1 MLGRRPTALVI
12 YAVAMGYLEAAVV
25 VYLRALYY
33 PEGFSFPLEPMD
45 RQVLAIE
52 VGREAATL
60 VMIFAVA
67 WAASRSWWQI
77 LTGFT
82 LVFGVWDLMYYVGLK
97 ALLNWPASIAEPDV
111 LFLIPGVWIG
121 PVWAPALTALSMAVA
136 AWLLWPLRFQDIR
149 PRAWEWTVMVLAGLV
164 LLATFVVPPA
174 LAGMSRLE
182 PGTLPSQGYPWWGWI
197 VGEAMAVFVA
207 WRWRNRGR

>member
-1 MLGRRPTALVI
+1 MVGRRRLALVI
-12 YAVAMGYLEAAVV
+12 YAIAMGYLEAAVV

-45 RQVLAIE
+45 ARILAIE
-52 VGREAATL
+52 VGREAATI
-60 VMIFAVA
+60 VMILAVA
-67 WAASRSWWQI
+67 WAASKSAWQT
-77 LTGFT
+77 LTGFA
-82 LVFGVWDLMYYVGLK
+82 LVFGVWDLIYYVGLK

-111 LFLIPGVWIG
+111 LFLIPSVWIG
-121 PVWAPALTALSMAVA
+121 PVWAPALIALSMAVA
-136 AWLLWPLRFQDIR
+136 SWLLWPLRIQEIR
-149 PRAWEWTVMVLAGLV
+149 PRAWEWVVLVAAGFV

-182 PGTLPSQGYPWWGWI
+182 PGNLPIQGYPWWGWI

-207 WRWRNRGR
+207 WRWWNRGR